1 MVGVRIPAEAW
12 DGVEEGTEALLERW
26 FVREGDVVAAG
37 QPVATAVLV
46 KTNYEIAAPAAGRIA
61 KILVAAQGTFGR
73 DQDLALL
80 EEAAVARPAA
90 GAAAAPAGPAPPPAA
105 AAEAAVTERIPLS
118 GLRGI
123 IARNMTSAWQ
133 TVPRVAA
140 GLEVDVTACLA
151 TRKALQERL
160 GPEPH
165 VSLTHLILRAV
176 ALTLREHPRLNAH
189 VVEGAVEVVA
199 DVNLGLAV
207 NLEDGLVVPVL
218 RHADRKSV
226 VELAAEARRLA
237 EAAREG
243 RLPPATLQGATFTV
257 TNLGATGIDW
267 FTPIIHQPQIAIL
280 GVGRVAERAVVR
292 DGRVVVAPTMILTL
306 VYDHRGVDGYP
317 ASLFLAAVGD
327 RLRRAQEM

>member
-1 MVGVRIPAEAW
+1 VVGVRIPTEAW
-12 DGVEEGTEALLERW
+12 AGVEEGTEALLEQW
-26 FVREGDVVAAG
+26 LVREGAVVTAG

-46 KTNYEIAAPAAGRIA
+46 KTNYEITAPDAGRIA
-61 KILVAAQGTFGR
+61 RILVAAQETFGR

-80 EEAAVARPAA
+80 EETAGEAPPREAAAVPAT
-90 GAAAAPAGPAPPPAA
+90 GAPAPAA
-105 AAEAAVTERIPLS
+105 AVDAGISERISLS

-140 GLEVDVTACLA
+140 GLEVDVAACLA

-165 VSLTHLILRAV
+165 ISLTHLILRAV
-176 ALTLREHPRLNAH
+176 ALALGDYPRLNAR
-189 VVEGAVEVVA
+189 VVEGAIEMVA
-199 DVNLGLAV
+199 DINLGLAV
-207 NLEDGLVVPVL
+207 NLEGGLVGPVL

-226 VELAAEARRLA
+226 AELAAEAQSLA
-237 EAAREG
+237 AAAREG
-243 RLPPATLQGATFTV
+243 RLPPATLQGGTFTI

-267 FTPIIHQPQIAIL
+267 FTPIIHQPQVAIL

-292 DGRVVVAPTMILTL
+292 AGQVVVAPTMALTL

-327 RLRRAQEM
+327 RLQRAQDL

>member
-1 MVGVRIPAEAW
+1 VVGVRIPAEAW

-37 QPVATAVLV
+37 QPVATAILV
-46 KTNYEIAAPAAGRIA
+46 KTNYEIAASAAGRIA

-80 EEAAVARPAA
+80 EEAAVGRPPG
-90 GAAAAPAGPAPPPAA
+90 GAVAAPATPGLPPAA

-123 IARNMTSAWQ
+123 IARNMTAAWQ

-140 GLEVDVTACLA
+140 GLEVDVTAGLA

-176 ALTLREHPRLNAH
+176 ALTLREHPRLNAR

-267 FTPIIHQPQIAIL
+267 FTPIIHQPQVAIL

-292 DGRVVVAPTMILTL
+292 DGRVVVAPTMTLTL

>member
-37 QPVATAVLV
+37 QPVATAILV
-46 KTNYEIAAPAAGRIA
+46 KTNYEIAASAAGRIA

-80 EEAAVARPAA
+80 EEAAVGRPPG
-90 GAAAAPAGPAPPPAA
+90 GAVAAPATPGLPPAA

-123 IARNMTSAWQ
+123 IARNMTAAWQ

-140 GLEVDVTACLA
+140 GLDVDVTAGLA

-176 ALTLREHPRLNAH
+176 ALTLREHPRLNAR

-292 DGRVVVAPTMILTL
+292 DGRVVVAPTMTLTL

>member
-1 MVGVRIPAEAW
+1 MVGVRIPVEAW
-12 DGVEEGTEALLERW
+12 EGVEEGTEALLEGW
-26 FVREGDVVAAG
+26 LVREGDVVVAG

-46 KTNYEIAAPAAGRIA
+46 KTNYEITAPIAGRIA
-61 KILVAAQGTFGR
+61 KILIATQETFGR

-80 EEAAVARPAA
+80 EEAGVAQSAAVAPPTPVAPAA
-90 GAAAAPAGPAPPPAA
+90 PTAAAADV
-105 AAEAAVTERIPLS
+105 AVTERIPLS

-123 IARNMTSAWQ
+123 IARNMTSTWQ

-151 TRKALQERL
+151 TRKTLQERL
-160 GPEPH
+160 GPEPY

-176 ALTLREHPRLNAH
+176 ALTLREHPRLNAR

-199 DVNLGLAV
+199 DIDLGLAV

-226 VELAAEARRLA
+226 AELAAEARRLA

-243 RLPPATLQGATFTV
+243 RLPPATLQGGTFTV

-267 FTPIIHQPQIAIL
+267 FTPIIHQPQVAIL
-280 GVGRVAERAVVR
+280 GVGRVAEHAVIR
-292 DGRVVVAPTMILTL
+292 DGRVVVAPTMMLTL
-306 VYDHRGVDGYP
+306 VYDHRAVDGYP
-317 ASLFLAAVGD
+317 ASVFLAAVGD
-327 RLRRAQEM
+327 RLQRAQEL

>member
-1 MVGVRIPAEAW
+1 MT
-12 DGVEEGTEALLERW
+12 D
-26 FVREGDVVAAG
+26 
-37 QPVATAVLV
+37 
-46 KTNYEIAAPAAGRIA
+46 
-61 KILVAAQGTFGR
+61 
-73 DQDLALL
+73 
-80 EEAAVARPAA
+80 
-90 GAAAAPAGPAPPPAA
+90 
-105 AAEAAVTERIPLS
+105 RIPLS

-123 IARNMTSAWQ
+123 IARNMTAAWQ

-140 GLEVDVTACLA
+140 GLEVDVTAGLA

-176 ALTLREHPRLNAH
+176 ALTLREHPRLNAR

-243 RLPPATLQGATFTV
+243 RLPPSALQGGTFTV

-267 FTPIIHQPQIAIL
+267 FTPIIHQPQVAIL

-292 DGRVVVAPTMILTL
+292 DGRVVVAPTMTLTL

-327 RLRRAQEM
+327 HLRRAQEL

>member
-1 MVGVRIPAEAW
+1 VVGVRIPTEAW
-12 DGVEEGTEALLERW
+12 AEVEEGTEALLERW
-26 FVREGDVVAAG
+26 LVQEGDVVAAG

-46 KTNYEIAAPAAGRIA
+46 KTSYEITAPAAGRIA
-61 KILVAAQGTFGR
+61 SILIAAQGTFGR

-80 EEAAVARPAA
+80 EEAAGEAPPRE
-90 GAAAAPAGPAPPPAA
+90 AAAAPAAAPAAPAPAV
-105 AAEAAVTERIPLS
+105 EAAVTERIPLS

-123 IARNMTSAWQ
+123 IARNMTAAWQ
-133 TVPRVAA
+133 SVPRVAA
-140 GLEVDVTACLA
+140 GLEVDVAACLA
-151 TRKALQERL
+151 TRTALQERV

-165 VSLTHLILRAV
+165 ISLTHLILRAV
-176 ALTLREHPRLNAH
+176 ALTLSEHPRLNAR
-189 VVEGAVEVVA
+189 VVEGAVELVA
-199 DVNLGLAV
+199 EINLGLAV
-207 NLEDGLVVPVL
+207 NLEGGLVVPVL

-226 VELAAEARRLA
+226 VELAAEAQRLA

-243 RLPPATLQGATFTV
+243 RLPPATLQGGTFTI

-267 FTPIIHQPQIAIL
+267 FTPIIHQPEVAIL

-292 DGRVVVAPTMILTL
+292 AGRVVVAPTMALTL

-327 RLRRAQEM
+327 RLQRAQEL